1 MEKFIIIFLFFL
13 TSPAFAG
20 ENNCVLG
27 ERLKD
32 GERANQTFN
41 HGVPPV
47 SIDHC
52 PSSHPVKGNI
62 NPSRKTCI
70 YHQEGDRWFE
80 KTDPERCYKDG
91 KEAEKDGFR
100 ASKV

>member
-1 MEKFIIIFLFFL
+1 MLLLFLFIGASVAL
-13 TSPAFAG
+13 AG
-20 ENNCVLG
+20 ENNCESGV
-27 ERLKD
+27 RLKN
-32 GERANQTFN
+32 GERADQIFK

-47 SIDHC
+47 SKDHC

-62 NPSRKTCI
+62 NASRKTCI
-70 YHQEGDRWFE
+70 YHQEGDRWFK

-91 KEAEKDGFR
+91 SEAVKDGFR